1 MPPACL
7 SSSWQSAQYIPAF
20 HDCTIGRQCNQE
32 QRYSSGTGDF
42 WVLLQYFSLQTK
54 SVAQIHVSTSQWTFA
69 AWKNQ
74 GAKSGK
80 AFKLVVC
87 SLSHL
92 LDCLPCFM
100 TLTNWLSQ
108 MSYCYRWIQIWAFC
122 YIIGFWNSI
131 QSAPTIRMGLP
142 VRGRRFHLAAFT
154 QCLRQ
159 GLTFG
164 SVIRYF
170 FRRL

>member
-100 TLTNWLSQ
+100 TNKLIEPNELLLSVNPDLSILLDHWLLKFNPICSNNKNGPAGARPPLPPGRI
-108 MSYCYRWIQIWAFC
+108 YPV
-122 YIIGFWNSI
+122 
-131 QSAPTIRMGLP
+131 SAPETD
-142 VRGRRFHLAAFT
+142 FW
-154 QCLRQ
+154 
-159 GLTFG
+159 
-164 SVIRYF
+164 
-170 FRRL
+170 